1 MGRMSRDGRLAQAE
15 ECLASGMTVK
25 DWCATNGVPTATM
38 YVWLR
43 RLREERE
50 CALAPAFVE
59 LGDGRVGRDAA
70 PVACAPVVVRVGG
83 AEILVPAGSCERE
96 VSMVMRAAASL

>member
-1 MGRMSRDGRLAQAE
+1 MGRMSRDERLAQAE

-25 DWCATNGVPTATM
+25 DWCAANGVPAATM
-38 YVWLR
+38 YVWVR

-59 LGDGRVGRDAA
+59 LGNDRDMRDAA
-70 PVACAPVVVRVGG
+70 AGAPVVVRVGG
-83 AEILVPAGSCERE
+83 VEILVPAGACERE

>member
-1 MGRMSRDGRLAQAE
+1 MGRMSRDERLAQAE

-25 DWCATNGVPTATM
+25 DWCAANEVPAATM

-59 LGDGRVGRDAA
+59 VSAEPAAGSPAQAA
-70 PVACAPVVVRVGG
+70 PIVARVGG
-83 AEILVPAGSCERE
+83 VEVLVPAGADERD
-96 VSMVMRAAASL
+96 VRAVMRAAASL